1 MCDLVTYCFSFLLF
15 ATSIRKS
22 RAVLCLVASVM
33 SNSLQCG
40 GLPPAMLLC
49 PWDSSGKNTGVG
61 CHFLLQCMKVKRESE
76 VAKSCPTPSDPMDC
90 SLPGSSIHGIFQ
102 SRVLEWV
109 VTNTFIW
116 AGVIIF
122 VSQKRKQRFWVT
134 EWLLLKEIWLVRVRE
149 MIQSSVLNPNSCAF

>member
-61 CHFLLQCMKVKRESE
+61 CHALLQGIFLTQE
-76 VAKSCPTPSDPMDC
+76 SDPCLLPCRQILYRLSHQGILTLSRCETNSDLRGYLVKEIP
-90 SLPGSSIHGIFQ
+90 SLPPSPAVAAPPSQRLELFRVASASSGS
-102 SRVLEWV
+102 
-109 VTNTFIW
+109 
-116 AGVIIF
+116 
-122 VSQKRKQRFWVT
+122 
-134 EWLLLKEIWLVRVRE
+134 WLKNLRLEIWVGWL
-149 MIQSSVLNPNSCAF
+149 S